1 MHEEGQIR
9 TGIRMFLQDELKN
22 GRLKLN
28 ANDKA
33 RVMEYFPTKEDDPI
47 LVFKKNIRR

>member
-9 TGIRMFLQDELKN
+9 TGVRMFLQDELKN

-28 ANDKA
+28 
-33 RVMEYFPTKEDDPI
+33 KEEK
-47 LVFKKNIRR
+47 LELWNIFQQLQMIQF